1 MYNYEIINFWNDQDD
16 LYVQYIVEDTTT
28 NEKVNTIGY
37 YNTADIECDYN
48 MSSYE
53 TIQKHLL
60 NILEKNNG
68 VEFNIPKVS
77 ELSSL
82 LKYVYDSICE
92 SESNMFYVDYD
103 EWEELKDSDEFTK
116 EDFNILKKEIKK
128 YNLEDVISIDDKEYK
143 ICAYGM
149 LQTIFNDDRE
159 KDNFIR

>member
-103 EWEELKDSDEFTK
+103 EWEELKDSDEFTE
-116 EDFNILKKEIKK
+116 EDFSILKKEIKK

-149 LQTIFNDDRE
+149 LQTLFNDDRE

>member
-60 NILEKNNG
+60 DILEKNNG

-103 EWEELKDSDEFTK
+103 EWEELKDSDEFTE

-149 LQTIFNDDRE
+149 LQTLFNDDRE

>member
-28 NEKVNTIGY
+28 KDKVNTIGY

-60 NILEKNNG
+60 DILEKNNG

-103 EWEELKDSDEFTK
+103 EWKELKDSDEFTE

>member
-28 NEKVNTIGY
+28 KDKVNTIGY

-103 EWEELKDSDEFTK
+103 EWEELKDSDEFTE
-116 EDFNILKKEIKK
+116 EDFSILKKEIKK

>member
-60 NILEKNNG
+60 DILEKNNG

-103 EWEELKDSDEFTK
+103 EWKELKDSDEFTE

>member
-60 NILEKNNG
+60 DILEKNNG

-103 EWEELKDSDEFTK
+103 EWKELKDSDEFTE

-128 YNLEDVISIDDKEYK
+128 YKLEDVISIDEEYK

-149 LQTIFNDDRE
+149 LQTLFNDDRE